1 MVMNITKPFCKVLGI
16 PCKFAT
22 ALGYCQFTA
31 CVKVRPEVKR
41 NG

>member
-1 MVMNITKPFCKVLGI
+1 MNIAKPICKVFGI
-16 PCKFAT
+16 PCEFAT
-22 ALGYCQFTA
+22 ALGYCQFMA